1 MDLTSLVVGG
11 LVGLALGVLATLAW
25 RRGDGERT
33 ARAEEAAKQLQQ
45 QLDAMVSQHNAARD
59 AESTAR
65 EQLAAVA
72 PELTAAKA
80 RFADQKTFLE
90 QAQKQLADTFAA
102 KGQEALAA
110 NSAQFLKLAGQ
121 TFAPMK
127 DLLAKQGEAVKNLEA
142 KRIEAYVELN
152 TTIEHLMAG
161 HQKLDATAGKLASAL
176 RRPDQRGKWGEMQL
190 RNVVEL
196 AGMVEHCD
204 FIEQV
209 TVHGDDGRQQPD
221 MLVRLPGNGR
231 LVVDA
236 KAPLER
242 YLDALDQPAGSPERD
257 ALMKKHADQLVNHVR
272 TLSAKAYWKNFDP
285 TPEAVVMFIPL
296 ESALI
301 AALET
306 NPDIHA
312 QALESKVLIATP
324 TLLLGLLRAMAY
336 GWRQEA
342 VAKNAEKIA
351 TLGREL
357 HDRIRVFLEAWDDV
371 GNKLDQAVGAY
382 NKSVGSMESRLLVS
396 ARRLQE
402 LGAASDA
409 DLPEADQTRHEV
421 RRLSTD
427 LLEPADTTE

>member
-1 MDLTSLVVGG
+1 MPLLVGG
-11 LVGLALGVLATLAW
+11 IVGIALGVLASLAW

-45 QLDAMVSQHNAARD
+45 QLNAVSAQHDAART

-65 EQLAAVA
+65 EQLAALA
-72 PELTAAKA
+72 PKLAAAKA
-80 RFADQKTFLE
+80 RFDDQKVFLE
-90 QAQKQLADTFAA
+90 EAQKQLANTFAA

-110 NSAQFLKLAGQ
+110 NSEHFLKLAGQ

-127 DLLAKQGEAVKNLEA
+127 DLLAKQGEAVKLLEA
-142 KRIEAYVELN
+142 KRLEAYVELN
-152 TTIEHLMAG
+152 TTIDHLMAG
-161 HQKLDATAGKLASAL
+161 HQRLDATAGKLASAL

-190 RNVVEL
+190 RNVVEQ

-204 FIEQV
+204 FQEQV
-209 TVHGDDGRQQPD
+209 TVHGEDGRQQPD
-221 MLVRLPGNGR
+221 MLVRLPGNGQ

-242 YLDALDQPAGSPERD
+242 YLDALDQPAGSAERET
-257 ALMKKHADQLVNHVR
+257 LMKKHADQLVGHVR

-296 ESALI
+296 ESALV

-306 NPDIHA
+306 NPHIHA

-324 TLLLGLLRAMAY
+324 TLLLGLLRAMAF

-342 VAKNAEKIA
+342 VAQNAEKIA

-357 HDRIRVFLEAWDDV
+357 HDRIRVFLESWDDV
-371 GNKLDQAVGAY
+371 GSKLDQAVAAY

-402 LGAASDA
+402 LGAAGDDA
-409 DLPEADQTRHEV
+409 LPESTGTRHEI
-421 RRLSTD
+421 RRLNTD
-427 LLEPADTTE
+427 LLEPADTSE